1 MRTPTPT
8 RRISGAR
15 SSTRPPEDVGERR
28 EPCGERGGGWCG
40 GERERARA
48 RVGEGVSAPA
58 RQNTL
63 NLSEFVFWTRFA

>member
-1 MRTPTPT
+1 MSA
-8 RRISGAR
+8 SGESHVESA
-15 SSTRPPEDVGERR
+15 
-28 EPCGERGGGWCG
+28 GGWCG

-48 RVGEGVSAPA
+48 RVCEGVSAPA